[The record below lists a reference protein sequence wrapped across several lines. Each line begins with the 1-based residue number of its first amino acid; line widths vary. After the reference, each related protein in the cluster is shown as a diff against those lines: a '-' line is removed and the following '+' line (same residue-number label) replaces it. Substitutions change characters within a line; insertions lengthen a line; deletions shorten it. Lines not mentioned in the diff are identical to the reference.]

1 MSGNIASAKEMCVKI
16 KPRAGLRLYILRQ
29 ITNMVQGRV
38 SLPGMAESF
47 SLHDEIVGGHLAKN
61 RRKLLINRL
70 YESFPK
76 GKH

>member
-1 MSGNIASAKEMCVKI
+1 MIYSET
-16 KPRAGLRLYILRQ
+16 
-29 ITNMVQGRV
+29 TNMVQGRV

>member
-16 KPRAGLRLYILRQ
+16 KPRAGLRGYIPRQ

-38 SLPGMAESF
+38 SLPGMTESF